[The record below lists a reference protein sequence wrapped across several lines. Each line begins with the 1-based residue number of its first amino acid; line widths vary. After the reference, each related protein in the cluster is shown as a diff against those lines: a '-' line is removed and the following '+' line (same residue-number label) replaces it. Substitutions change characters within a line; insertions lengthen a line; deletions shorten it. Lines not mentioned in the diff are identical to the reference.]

1 MSANAIQWIVVLV
14 YFLLFW
20 GFTVGEARWLKT
32 QGWAPF
38 QKSFAFA
45 IASNLF
51 GFFAGSSIV
60 FVIILGLFMLT
71 YEPIKN
77 PAGNEMI
84 MWVGVAL
91 VFIIPP
97 LLLTLVK
104 RLLLKLFKMESGHP
118 AWVFS
123 MVSSVL
129 IVFGSVIVPSAM
141 LYFYLTFIDGP
152 GE

>member
-20 GFTVGEARWLKT
+20 GFTVAEARWLKIR
-32 QGWAPF
+32 GWAPF
-38 QKSFAFA
+38 QRSFAFA

-51 GFFAGSSIV
+51 GFFSGSSIV
-60 FVIILGLFMLT
+60 FLVILGLFMLT
-71 YEPIKN
+71 YEPMTN
-77 PAGNEMI
+77 PRGNEMI
-84 MWVGVAL
+84 LWVGVVL

-123 MVSSVL
+123 MVSSAL
-129 IVFGSVIVPSAM
+129 IVFGSVIVPTAL
-141 LYFYLTFIDGP
+141 LYVYLTFIDGP
-152 GE
+152 GK